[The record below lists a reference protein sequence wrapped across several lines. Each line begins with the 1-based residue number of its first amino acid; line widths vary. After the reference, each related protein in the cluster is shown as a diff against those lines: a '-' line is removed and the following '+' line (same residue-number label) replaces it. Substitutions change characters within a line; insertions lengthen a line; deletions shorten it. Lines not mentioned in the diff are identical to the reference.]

1 MTREE
6 AVVMAEQQR
15 MTSGLRLVEA
25 GRAQVVP
32 RKLDLVLADPVVRE
46 TFAALWPTL
55 APRDGGQ

>member
-25 GRAQVVP
+25 GSMHVVP

-46 TFAALWPTL
+46 AFAALWPEL
-55 APRDGGQ
+55 AGVDHG